1 MFRASKRPRHALYKL
16 PWGPKAF
23 WVLRVHVKGQ
33 LKISKPQDRM
43 GVETHVGSLNLP
55 RLRKEK
61 NPERI
66 FLLRRDPASRES
78 PAQGIPE
85 DKWGGVPGARAVAVI
100 APWVG
105 AQVDSPLQLRARLGL
120 CSFSSSGGGREKEE
134 VRPQTGVG
142 V

>member
-43 GVETHVGSLNLP
+43 GVETHVGSLNLL

-61 NPERI
+61 N
-66 FLLRRDPASRES
+66 LRR
-78 PAQGIPE
+78 
-85 DKWGGVPGARAVAVI
+85 
-100 APWVG
+100 
-105 AQVDSPLQLRARLGL
+105 
-120 CSFSSSGGGREKEE
+120 SFY
-134 VRPQTGVG
+134 
-142 V
+142 